1 MECDICECV
10 SNLNLQ
16 VFAGT
21 QRAWASENVATLSI
35 PRFIKVEKTYP
46 GYITAACF
54 HGSFPWYAAWMMIET
69 GGAGWFSLQYLFT
82 VIILYR
88 IIEVSCRAWTHSG
101 TLLASSAGLF
111 FSLNDNE
118 ASTLPTCAPEELQKY
133 TIVVSHLW
141 HQLRICW

>member
-35 PRFIKVEKTYP
+35 PRCIKVEKTYP

-54 HGSFPWYAAWMMIET
+54 HGSFHDVVRCMDDD
-69 GGAGWFSLQYLFT
+69 GDGWSWLVLTSIF
-82 VIILYR
+82 IYR
-88 IIEVSCRAWTHSG
+88 NNSIS
-101 TLLASSAGLF
+101 
-111 FSLNDNE
+111 
-118 ASTLPTCAPEELQKY
+118 Y
-133 TIVVSHLW
+133 Y
-141 HQLRICW
+141 